1 MILFIPASNEPYVE
15 IIEEGADPK
24 QEESG
29 SAPLWDNKAALIACQ
44 FKFIHHLVKGSC
56 LCG

>member
-1 MILFIPASNEPYVE
+1 LIVILFIPASNEPYVE

-29 SAPLWDNKAALIACQ
+29 SAPLWDNKQL
-44 FKFIHHLVKGSC
+44 
-56 LCG
+56 

>member
-1 MILFIPASNEPYVE
+1 VILFIPVSNKPYVE

-29 SAPLWDNKAALIACQ
+29 SAPLWDNKQL
-44 FKFIHHLVKGSC
+44 
-56 LCG
+56 